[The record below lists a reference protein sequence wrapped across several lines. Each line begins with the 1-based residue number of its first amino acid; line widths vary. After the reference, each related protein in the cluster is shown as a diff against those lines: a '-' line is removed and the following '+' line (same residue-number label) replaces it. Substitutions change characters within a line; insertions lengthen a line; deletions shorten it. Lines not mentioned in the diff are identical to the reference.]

1 MSKDLTIAL
10 QNAIGDLGTDV
21 LKSPF
26 LVNILQDYGALGQQE
41 KGSEQ
46 IKERLRELAR
56 KGYIDSIISWRNLPK
71 EQIQKKSQRVLDKC
85 NDTSYAQYTINAV
98 LKAMEMP
105 TLQIQAPPPNL
116 PQTKQVK
123 STNASTD
130 DDTSKIV
137 LNVLLVIGG
146 IALVV
151 LLIWLLSKVFY
162 WILAFVILLG
172 VLVKKR

>member
-1 MSKDLTIAL
+1 MSKELHIAL

-26 LVNILQDYGALGQQE
+26 LVNILQDYGALGRND

-46 IKERLRELAR
+46 IKERLGELSR
-56 KGYIDSIISWRNLPK
+56 KGYIESIISWKNLPK

-85 NDTSYAQYTINAV
+85 DNTSYAQYTINAV

-105 TLQIQAPPPNL
+105 TLQIQTPPPTI
-116 PQTKQVK
+116 PQMKQVK

-146 IALVV
+146 IALAV
-151 LLIWLLSKVFY
+151 LLVWLISKIFLVFIFLVV
-162 WILAFVILLG
+162 ILALA
-172 VLVKKR
+172 KK

>member
-1 MSKDLTIAL
+1 MSKELHIAL

-26 LVNILQDYGALGQQE
+26 LVNILQDYGALGQHE

-56 KGYIDSIISWRNLPK
+56 KGYIESIISWRNLPK

-85 NDTSYAQYTINAV
+85 DDTSYAQYTINAV

-105 TLQIQAPPPNL
+105 TLQIQAPPPKL

-146 IALVV
+146 IALAV
-151 LLIWLLSKVFY
+151 LLVWLISKIFLVF
-162 WILAFVILLG
+162 IFLVVILSLA
-172 VLVKKR
+172 KK

>member
-1 MSKDLTIAL
+1 M
-10 QNAIGDLGTDV
+10 V
-21 LKSPF
+21 
-26 LVNILQDYGALGQQE
+26 
-41 KGSEQ
+41 
-46 IKERLRELAR
+46 
-56 KGYIDSIISWRNLPK
+56 PK

-85 NDTSYAQYTINAV
+85 DNTSYAQYTINAV

-146 IALVV
+146 IALAV
-151 LLIWLLSKVFY
+151 LLVWLISKIFLVFIFLVI
-162 WILAFVILLG
+162 ILALA
-172 VLVKKR
+172 KK

>member
-26 LVNILQDYGALGQQE
+26 LVNILQDYGALGQHE

-56 KGYIDSIISWRNLPK
+56 KGYIESIISWRNLPK
-71 EQIQKKSQRVLDKC
+71 EQIQKKSQRVLDK
-85 NDTSYAQYTINAV
+85 AQYTINAV

-105 TLQIQAPPPNL
+105 TLQTQAPPPKL

-146 IALVV
+146 IALAV
-151 LLIWLLSKVFY
+151 LLVWLISKIFLVF
-162 WILAFVILLG
+162 IFLVVILSLA
-172 VLVKKR
+172 KK